1 MSLVVGLN
9 ARTQLTSVENN
20 LHRLERDVQV
30 HARQGVWTREQ
41 MRDLLDT
48 IQAVMLLKTAIES
61 IIFDNQPT
69 EQQRR
74 S

>member
-1 MSLVVGLN
+1 
-9 ARTQLTSVENN
+9 
-20 LHRLERDVQV
+20 
-30 HARQGVWTREQ
+30 
-41 MRDLLDT
+41 LLDT